1 MKHLFT
7 MWSAKQPQALAINTL
22 YESPMINPILHR
34 FDNVTTVRPFKLRR
48 KKKRKPKY
56 KAGLRCLPL
65 VFRSPVSVGNWWTPC
80 SISCLRSAKS
90 VCEVVSVQI
99 AFQAFGCVKKW
110 SEKLLV
116 AKAVF
121 KWLSWM
127 PLRGKPLVNDHE
139 IRFLLCLTIYL

>member
-22 YESPMINPILHR
+22 YESPMTNPSLHR
-34 FDNVTTVRPFKLRR
+34 FDNETTVRRSSWNE
-48 KKKRKPKY
+48 KKKKTKY

-65 VFRSPVSVGNWWTPC
+65 VFRSPVSVGNRWTPC

-99 AFQAFGCVKKW
+99 AIQAFGCVKKW

-139 IRFLLCLTIYL
+139 IKFLLCLTIYL